1 MARVGADL
9 KQRIMD
15 SMKNTWNSV
24 YQFTMFHRQDTRS
37 LEAEVDKVLEEQM
50 GEDVPETEESSE
62 TDLPVGILN
71 NGRRIDYVLQE
82 APFEF
87 FNEYI
92 FALTSHVCYW
102 YVFC

>member
-1 MARVGADL
+1 M
-9 KQRIMD
+9 
-15 SMKNTWNSV
+15 
-24 YQFTMFHRQDTRS
+24 
-37 LEAEVDKVLEEQM
+37 LEEHLIN
-50 GEDVPETEESSE
+50 EESTVDVPEESSE

-102 YVFC
+102 YVLYFNTNNIENTF